1 MDPRVPGEVSKWFRV
16 VLDPNGFFR
25 DVNEEETGQR
35 HALFFFTGVV
45 LLARLPDVILNG
57 TTPFE
62 FLLIAAVILLL
73 SPPVLHVL
81 SGIQY
86 LALWLAAS
94 SDRGVDRTLR
104 AVAYGAAPAVLAWVP
119 VIGVIAFYGAY
130 LQYVGLRAGHEL
142 SRWRAAA
149 AAAVPAVLLYGL
161 VFNGFHRLESL
172 LRFLESVAA
181 PLLALA

>member
-1 MDPRVPGEVSKWFRV
+1 MDPEVPDEVRKWFGV
-16 VLDPNGFFR
+16 VLDPYGFFR
-25 DVNEEETGQR
+25 EINDEETGQR

-45 LLARLPDVILNG
+45 LLARLPDVVLNG

-73 SPPVLHVL
+73 SPAVLHVL

-86 LALWLAAS
+86 LALWLAAP
-94 SDRGVDRTLR
+94 DDMGVDRTLR
-104 AVAYGAAPAVLAWVP
+104 AVAYGAAPAVVAWVP
-119 VIGVIAFYGAY
+119 VAGVVAFYGAY
-130 LQYVGLRAGHEL
+130 LQYVGIRVGHGL
-142 SRWRAAA
+142 PRWRAAA

-161 VFNGFHRLESL
+161 VFNVFARLESL